1 MSASLVLFS
10 EAGIIPKIKSATVLD
25 FDERILNGILKCRDK
40 HSAKIEMNLEFY
52 NVIEP
57 IPKKYQEKFDFFY
70 INPPYGSKNVGL
82 SSIVWLY
89 RCMDLIKKDAEGI
102 IVIPYD
108 SNIEWTK
115 DAMVRIQKFLIDN
128 GFVIKEMITDLHYYH
143 LDDNPKLTSSSLL
156 VERTAYKNSKYQDKY
171 MPFELVKNLYGDFL
185 KIPRYIYD
193 DNTLFE
199 KPHYDWKYGDENWK

>member
-1 MSASLVLFS
+1 MFLGDGDGMSSSLVLFS

-25 FDERILNGILKCRDK
+25 FDERILNGILRCRDK
-40 HSAKIEMNLEFY
+40 HGVKIEMNLELY

-57 IPKKYQEKFDFFY
+57 IPKKYQGKFDFFY
-70 INPPYGSKNVGL
+70 INPPYGSKNEGL

-115 DAMVRIQKFLIDN
+115 DAMVKIQKFLIDN
-128 GFVIKEMITDLHYYH
+128 GFV
-143 LDDNPKLTSSSLL
+143 
-156 VERTAYKNSKYQDKY
+156 
-171 MPFELVKNLYGDFL
+171 L
-185 KIPRYIYD
+185 K
-193 DNTLFE
+193 
-199 KPHYDWKYGDENWK
+199 K